1 MTTPKRLGVVMDP
14 IGAITYAKD
23 STLAMLLAAQERG
36 FELAYLEQRDLLLRD
51 GVAYG
56 YVRPLSVRADPA
68 DWYTLGPAVMAPL
81 RALDCLLMRK
91 DPPFDTEYI
100 YTTYILE
107 RAEAAGVL
115 VVNRPQGLRDMNE
128 KVYTAWF
135 PQCCA
140 PTLIT
145 RDMAEMAG
153 FLREHGH
160 IVVKPLHGMGGRSI
174 FVLGKDDRNA
184 RVVFETLTDYGTRF
198 AIAQRYIPAIVESG
212 DARVLIVDGEPV
224 PYALA
229 RIPSAEDHR
238 GNLAAG
244 ARGVGRPLSD
254 RDRWLA
260 GQIGPTLAAR
270 GMLFVGLDVIGG
282 FVTEINVTS
291 PTGIRE
297 LDKQFGLK
305 IGDLLIAA
313 IERRLAARARAA
325 EARAAPRAGDA
336 RGAPPAA
343 PTAPVAAAAPARPVA
358 AAPASAAVLP
368 VTPASPAPGSVAAPP
383 APAAATPA
391 APAMPGAGAAP
402 TAPTAP
408 TGNDPGASPKAPAP
422 PGPPG

>member
-14 IGAITYAKD
+14 IGAINYVKD
-23 STLAMLLAAQERG
+23 STLAMLLAAQARG
-36 FELAYLEQRDLLLRD
+36 FALSYLEQRDLLMRD

-56 YVRPLSVRADPA
+56 RMRPLTVRADPK
-68 DWYTLGPAVMAPL
+68 DWFTLGEAQLGPL
-81 RALDCLLMRK
+81 SALDCLLMRK

-100 YTTYILE
+100 YSSYILE
-107 RAEAAGVL
+107 RAEESGVL

-145 RDMAEMAG
+145 RDMSDMAA
-153 FLREHGH
+153 FLAEHGKV
-160 IVVKPLHGMGGRSI
+160 VVKPLDGMGGRSI
-174 FVLGKDDRNA
+174 FVLEKADLNA
-184 RVVFETLTDYGTRF
+184 RVVFETLTDYGHRF
-198 AIAQRYIPAIVESG
+198 AIAQRYLPEIATTG
-212 DARVLIVDGEPV
+212 DSRVLVVDGEPV

-229 RIPSAEDHR
+229 RMPSAQDHR

-244 ARGVGRPLSD
+244 AKGVGRPLND

-260 GQIGPTLAAR
+260 GEIGPALAAK

-297 LDKQFGLK
+297 IDKQFGTQ

-313 IERRLAARARAA
+313 LERRLQMQ
-325 EARAAPRAGDA
+325 PRPAG
-336 RGAPPAA
+336 R
-343 PTAPVAAAAPARPVA
+343 
-358 AAPASAAVLP
+358 
-368 VTPASPAPGSVAAPP
+368 
-383 APAAATPA
+383 
-391 APAMPGAGAAP
+391 
-402 TAPTAP
+402 
-408 TGNDPGASPKAPAP
+408 
-422 PGPPG
+422 